1 MGALATPPGKT
12 SGFVNKPNG
21 GVDADHQ
28 PQLHQPAAA
37 KELAPPASSETK
49 RSSKNLADQRAK
61 ARTSAKRQQAAER
74 IAASTEQL
82 ASGVTESKGA
92 AEQLALA
99 MEQIA
104 SGATQASSGAEQS
117 QQAAV
122 ELTKSS
128 QSNAA
133 AVAQAMRRID
143 VLQAL
148 VRTTSEDIIKI
159 ADSVNN
165 ASEKNVQ
172 SAKVIGELERQAE
185 EIGQVVKTVA
195 GIADQTNLL
204 ALNAA
209 IEAARAGEH
218 GRGFAV
224 VADEVR
230 NLAEGAEKSAREIR
244 ELIGNIQGDVKT
256 VAQDTEKAG
265 VAAKEEV
272 KRGQAIVNQLL
283 EIETDMKAVQE
294 GAKAID
300 DQSAELGA
308 AADQFQKGAEAVAAG
323 AEEAAAASA
332 EARNTTQE
340 QTKALEQIDQA
351 TADLAQLAETLKTN
365 TDSEKGG
372 EEVAA
377 AAEELSATIT
387 EANNAAQQV
396 LKAIDQ
402 ISKASD
408 QQSSATTES
417 AGAIAQI
424 VKNLENIRSKA
435 ATALEKVGALQKLVV
450 DGKGGVDKLISGVND
465 AANASKTSAQNVS
478 KLEQRIK
485 QIDRIVD
492 AISSVALKTD
502 MLAISG
508 GIEAGRAGEFGK
520 GFAVV
525 ASDIRSLDADSA
537 DNAQKIKDLVR
548 NIQEKITVVAKDI
561 LQVGLEAEKEVQN
574 AKKSTTNLQTIETDM
589 LEVQNGVTSVNTNS
603 ERAAA
608 AAEQAKKGV
617 DMIAAATQ
625 QSSRAAEEAAAS
637 AQQQSRGMQELTQAV
652 EEIAALADDLQ
663 H

>member
-1 MGALATPPGKT
+1 MGTLATPPGKT
-12 SGFVNKPNG
+12 SGFVNKSNG
-21 GVDADHQ
+21 GVSADHL
-28 PQLHQPAAA
+28 PQLHQPE
-37 KELAPPASSETK
+37 KEAGPGASVDSK
-49 RSSKNLADQRAK
+49 RASKSLADQRNK

-74 IAASTEQL
+74 IAAATDQL
-82 ASGVTESKGA
+82 ASGVTECKGA

-117 QQAAV
+117 QHAAV
-122 ELTKSS
+122 EISKSS

-133 AVAQAMRRID
+133 AVTQSLRKVD
-143 VLQAL
+143 VLQGL

-165 ASEKNVQ
+165 AAEKNVQ

-244 ELIGNIQGDVKT
+244 ELIGNIQGDVKA

-265 VAAKEEV
+265 VTAKEEV

-283 EIETDMKAVQE
+283 EIETGMKAVQE
-294 GAKAID
+294 GAKVIN

-308 AADQFQKGAEAVAAG
+308 AAEQFHKGTQAVAAG

-377 AAEELSATIT
+377 SAEELSATIT
-387 EANNAAQQV
+387 EANNASQEV

-402 ISKASD
+402 ISKAPTSNRAPPPNPPAPS
-408 QQSSATTES
+408 Q
-417 AGAIAQI
+417 QI
-424 VKNLENIRSKA
+424 VKNLENIRGKA
-435 ATALEKVGALQKLVV
+435 ITSLEKVGALQKLV
-450 DGKGGVDKLISGVND
+450 
-465 AANASKTSAQNVS
+465 
-478 KLEQRIK
+478 R
-485 QIDRIVD
+485 
-492 AISSVALKTD
+492 
-502 MLAISG
+502 
-508 GIEAGRAGEFGK
+508 
-520 GFAVV
+520 
-525 ASDIRSLDADSA
+525 
-537 DNAQKIKDLVR
+537 
-548 NIQEKITVVAKDI
+548 
-561 LQVGLEAEKEVQN
+561 
-574 AKKSTTNLQTIETDM
+574 
-589 LEVQNGVTSVNTNS
+589 
-603 ERAAA
+603 
-608 AAEQAKKGV
+608 
-617 DMIAAATQ
+617 
-625 QSSRAAEEAAAS
+625 
-637 AQQQSRGMQELTQAV
+637 
-652 EEIAALADDLQ
+652 
-663 H
+663 

>member
-1 MGALATPPGKT
+1 MGALATPPGHT
-12 SGFVNKPNG
+12 SGLVNRPNG
-21 GVDADHQ
+21 GVGADHA
-28 PQLHQPAAA
+28 PQLHQPAA
-37 KELAPPASSETK
+37 KEAGPAASGDSK
-49 RSSKNLADQRAK
+49 RASKNLADQRAK

-82 ASGVTESKGA
+82 ASGVAESKGA

-122 ELTKSS
+122 EISKSS

-133 AVAQAMRRID
+133 AVAQSLRKVD
-143 VLQAL
+143 VLQEL
-148 VRTTSEDIIKI
+148 VRTTSEDIAKI

-172 SAKVIGELERQAE
+172 SAKIIGELERQAE

-244 ELIGNIQGDVKT
+244 ELIGNIQGDVKA

-272 KRGQAIVNQLL
+272 KRGQAIVNQLQ
-283 EIETDMKAVQE
+283 EIETDMKVVQE
-294 GAKAID
+294 GAKVIN

-308 AADQFQKGAEAVAAG
+308 AAEQFHKGTQAVAAG
-323 AEEAAAASA
+323 AEEAAAAST

-372 EEVAA
+372 QEVAA
-377 AAEELSATIT
+377 SAEELSATIT
-387 EANNAAQQV
+387 EANNACQQV

-402 ISKASD
+402 ISKAAE

-417 AGAIAQI
+417 ASAIAQI
-424 VKNLENIRSKA
+424 VKNLENIRRKA
-435 ATALEKVGALQKLVV
+435 GMSLEKVGALQKLVGDSKV
-450 DGKGGVDKLISGVND
+450 GVDKLISGVSD
-465 AANASKTSAQNVS
+465 ASNASKVSAENVS

-492 AISSVALKTD
+492 AISNVALKTD

-525 ASDIRSLDADSA
+525 ASDIRSLAADSA

-574 AKKSTTNLQTIETDM
+574 AKKSTANLQTIEADM
-589 LEVQNGVTSVNTNS
+589 VEVQKGVAGVNSNS
-603 ERAAA
+603 EAAAA

-617 DMIAAATQ
+617 DMIAAAAQ
-625 QSSRAAEEAAAS
+625 QSSRASEEAAAS
-637 AQQQSRGMQELTQAV
+637 AQQQSRGMQELTQAI